1 MKAKTIVELENVT
14 KIYRLGEVQIKALN
28 GINLEIKKG
37 EFVSIMGPS
46 GSGKSTMLHIIG
58 CLDTPTSGK
67 VLINGKDVS
76 KLSDDELA
84 EIRNKEIGFVFQFY
98 YLQENLTSIENVEL
112 PMIFAGVNENERK
125 RRALDLLRTVGL
137 EKRVNSYPRQL
148 SGGERQRVAI
158 ARALANNPSLV
169 LADEPTGN
177 LDSKSGE
184 EIMTLFK
191 RLNSLGNTI
200 VVITHDKTI
209 ASHTPRIIKLKDGKI
224 VGEVRK

>member
-1 MKAKTIVELENVT
+1 MVELENVT

-84 EIRNKEIGFVFQFY
+84 E
-98 YLQENLTSIENVEL
+98 
-112 PMIFAGVNENERK
+112 
-125 RRALDLLRTVGL
+125 
-137 EKRVNSYPRQL
+137 
-148 SGGERQRVAI
+148 
-158 ARALANNPSLV
+158 
-169 LADEPTGN
+169 
-177 LDSKSGE
+177 
-184 EIMTLFK
+184 
-191 RLNSLGNTI
+191 
-200 VVITHDKTI
+200 
-209 ASHTPRIIKLKDGKI
+209 
-224 VGEVRK
+224 

>member
-1 MKAKTIVELENVT
+1 
-14 KIYRLGEVQIKALN
+14 
-28 GINLEIKKG
+28 
-37 EFVSIMGPS
+37 
-46 GSGKSTMLHIIG
+46 
-58 CLDTPTSGK
+58 
-67 VLINGKDVS
+67 
-76 KLSDDELA
+76 
-84 EIRNKEIGFVFQFY
+84 NKEIGFVLQFY
-98 YLQENLTSIENVEL
+98 YSQENLTSIENVEL

>member
-1 MKAKTIVELENVT
+1 MVELENVT